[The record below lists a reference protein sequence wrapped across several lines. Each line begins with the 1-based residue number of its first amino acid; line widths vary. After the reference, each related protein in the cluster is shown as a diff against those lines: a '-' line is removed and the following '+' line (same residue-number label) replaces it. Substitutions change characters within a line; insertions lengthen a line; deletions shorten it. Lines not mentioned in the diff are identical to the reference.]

1 MIARVW
7 KGVTSE
13 INAETYLQ
21 YMQDTGVKDLLT
33 TPGNQGVYVLRRI
46 ENGQAEFVF
55 ISLWKS
61 YEAITLFAG
70 EEIERAVY
78 YPEDEEYLLSLE
90 PSVTHYEVLVNPGQ
104 DYSE

>member
-21 YMQDTGVKDLLT
+21 YLQDTGVKELIA

-55 ISLWKS
+55 ISLWNS
-61 YEAITLFAG
+61 YEAIAQFAG
-70 EEIERAVY
+70 EDIERAVY
-78 YPEDEEYLLSLE
+78 YPEDKEYLLSLE
-90 PSVTHYEVLVNPGQ
+90 PTVIHYKVLVDP
-104 DYSE
+104 EKA